1 MVAHQYWAGALP
13 MTVRSLILGV
23 KRGLEPSCHV
33 GGAMVDQISS
43 LINARRHRSE
53 YFRSAL
59 FADPAWDI
67 LLDLTRASLEGR
79 RISIS
84 SLCVAAA
91 VPPTTA
97 LRWINS
103 LTAEGLLTKMRD
115 PVDARRVFVTLS
127 ESAAAL
133 MKEYLVSDGSRR
145 AGSAV
150 SLIPPPNLSPSEARN
165 AR

>member
-13 MTVRSLILGV
+13 MTFRSLILETNL
-23 KRGLEPSCHV
+23 GLEPSCHV
-33 GGAMVDQISS
+33 GGAMVDQIST

-53 YFRSAL
+53 FFRSEL

-67 LLDLTRASLEGR
+67 LLDLARAKLEGQ
-79 RISIS
+79 RICIS

-127 ESAAAL
+127 ESAAAS
-133 MKEYLVSDGSRR
+133 MKEYLVSDGARR
-145 AGSAV
+145 AGSGV
-150 SLIPPPNLSPSEARN
+150 SSNPPPNRSPSEARN